1 MRAAAGAAV
10 SARRVIALMV
20 VRVNIFALLSSWPDD
35 AGTRLK
41 RRYRRP
47 CAVLPES
54 VGRRQGGRNA
64 YFSASNAARHFSN

>member
-20 VRVNIFALLSSWPDD
+20 VRVNMIRLLSSLVRRCRNPLKAPLLPTVRCSTGKPGPAARWP
-35 AGTRLK
+35 GT
-41 RRYRRP
+41 
-47 CAVLPES
+47 
-54 VGRRQGGRNA
+54 